1 MISPAAIF
9 SHRERVA
16 VRSRRRAMPRRRGA
30 AGLCVLVLAVGSLWS
45 VGFTGPSHEALR
57 RGVAQRAKKKDQ
69 TQAYNE
75 VASLEVSEKVKNM
88 PDYMS
93 PEEVAADI
101 IRAREKQLESYMNGV
116 EIGPERSDESIA
128 PAYALFLPAA
138 VGLALALYYLSVTYQ
153 DFKERSVG
161 MISYA
166 DLCGTDAFQLKQLFF
181 PSAECV
187 EPVWS
192 MSKEEFEESQRQVQP
207 TVRGEKKLPKT
218 AQELLKEM
226 EAK

>member
-1 MISPAAIF
+1 
-9 SHRERVA
+9 
-16 VRSRRRAMPRRRGA
+16 MPRRRSSASFGILA
-30 AGLCVLVLAVGSLWS
+30 LAVSSLS
-45 VGFTGPSHEALR
+45 LTTFTGPQEGASRLLR
-57 RGVAQRAKKKDQ
+57 VSQQAKKKDQ

-75 VASLEVSEKVKNM
+75 APLLEVSEKAKEL
-88 PDYMS
+88 PDYLS

-101 IRAREKQLESYMNGV
+101 IRAREKQLDNYMNGV
-116 EIGPERSDESIA
+116 EIGPERSDEIIA
-128 PAYALFLPAA
+128 PAYALFVPAA
-138 VGLALALYYLSVTYQ
+138 LGLGLALYYLNVTYQ

-181 PSAECV
+181 PSAQCV

-192 MSKEEFEESQRQVQP
+192 MSKEEFEESQRQVQAP
-207 TVRGEKKLPKT
+207 VRGEKKLPKT
-218 AQELLKEM
+218 AQEILKEM